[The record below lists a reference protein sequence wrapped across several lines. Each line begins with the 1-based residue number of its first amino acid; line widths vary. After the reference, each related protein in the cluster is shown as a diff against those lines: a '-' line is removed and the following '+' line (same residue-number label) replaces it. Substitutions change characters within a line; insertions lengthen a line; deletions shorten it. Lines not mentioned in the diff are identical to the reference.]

1 MRLPTLSAPLRRLLI
16 LALFALATGPARA
29 DADTDK
35 LAIAV
40 RLTNWAQAFNA
51 RDKAGVCGL
60 FAPDLVA
67 TMPGQLEISRE
78 TLCASL
84 AALIADRSKAM
95 SYALRIR
102 EIIVAND
109 LAIVRLTWTLT
120 TASGGVR
127 TVSKEEGLDIFR
139 RQPDGTWAIARLIG
153 FADH

>member
-1 MRLPTLSAPLRRLLI
+1 MRLPTLSAPLRPLLV
-16 LALFALATGPARA
+16 LAWFAAATGPARA
-29 DADTDK
+29 DADTDM

-67 TMPGQLEISRE
+67 TMPGQPEISRE

-84 AALIADRSKAM
+84 SSMIDDHTKAM
-95 SYALRIR
+95 SYGLQIR
-102 EIIVAND
+102 EIVVSGD
-109 LAIVRLTWTLT
+109 LGVVRLTWTQT
-120 TASGGVR
+120 TASGGVK
-127 TVSKEEGLDIFR
+127 TVSKEQGLDIFR
-139 RQPDGTWAIARLIG
+139 RQPDGSWAIARFIG

>member
-1 MRLPTLSAPLRRLLI
+1 MRLPMLGAPLRRLLI
-16 LALFALATGPARA
+16 LASFALATGPARA

-51 RDKAGVCGL
+51 RDQAGVCAL

-67 TMPGQLEISRE
+67 TMPGQPDISRE
-78 TLCASL
+78 TFCADL
-84 AALIADRSKAM
+84 ASRIADRSKAM
-95 SYALRIR
+95 SYALRIH
-102 EIIVAND
+102 EIIVAGD
-109 LAIVRLTWTLT
+109 IAIARLTWTLT

-127 TVSKEEGLDIFR
+127 TVSREQRLDIFR

-153 FADH
+153 FVDH